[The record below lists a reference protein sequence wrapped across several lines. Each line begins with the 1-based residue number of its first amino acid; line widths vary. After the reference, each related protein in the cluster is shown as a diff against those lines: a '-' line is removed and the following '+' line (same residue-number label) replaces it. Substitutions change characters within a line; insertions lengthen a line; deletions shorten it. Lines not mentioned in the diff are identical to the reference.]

1 MLDTEAISSQ
11 RLSTFYGVKSSN
23 FLRSYKKHLSEFGE
37 WVKEHSDDNNLVF
50 PENISKSIGIDET
63 SLSNGELYTIV
74 TNKLADGKQGSL
86 IALVEG
92 VKSEDVIKVLKE
104 IPKDQRDKVEEIT
117 LDMANNM
124 NLIAS
129 RCFGKA
135 DIVIDRFHVQQLASE
150 AVQEQRIKIRWE
162 TLEAENEKIKES
174 REKGD
179 KYVPELLPN
188 GDTLPQLLA
197 RSRYALFKPTSKW
210 TKSQKQR
217 AELLFDRF
225 PKIHKAYKL
234 SMHLRSIF
242 EEDITKYVA
251 NLKLARWYNDVEES
265 GFKSFQTIMN
275 TFTYFSDK
283 ITNYFNSRATNAY
296 AESFNS
302 RIKDFRREFRG
313 VTDIKF
319 FLFRISKVFG

>member
-1 MLDTEAISSQ
+1 
-11 RLSTFYGVKSSN
+11 
-23 FLRSYKKHLSEFGE
+23 
-37 WVKEHSDDNNLVF
+37 
-50 PENISKSIGIDET
+50 
-63 SLSNGELYTIV
+63 
-74 TNKLADGKQGSL
+74 
-86 IALVEG
+86 
-92 VKSEDVIKVLKE
+92 
-104 IPKDQRDKVEEIT
+104 
-117 LDMANNM
+117 
-124 NLIAS
+124 
-129 RCFGKA
+129 
-135 DIVIDRFHVQQLASE
+135 
-150 AVQEQRIKIRWE
+150 
-162 TLEAENEKIKES
+162 
-174 REKGD
+174 
-179 KYVPELLPN
+179 
-188 GDTLPQLLA
+188 
-197 RSRYALFKPTSKW
+197 
-210 TKSQKQR
+210 QKQR

-242 EEDITKYVA
+242 EQDITKSVA

-313 VTDIKF
+313 VTDLKF